1 MDVVG
6 ENEDLQETAGQMI
19 ASLLIALIA
28 VYLLLVAQFRS
39 FVNPL
44 VVMLSIPL
52 VLVGVSTALVLAGK
66 VISMSV
72 LLGLILLVGIVV
84 NNAILLVDFI
94 LEHRQQGT
102 ARTQAV
108 VEAVRVRFRPI
119 MMTSFSTI
127 MGMLPLALEW
137 ALGAERFSPMAVAV
151 IGGLAASSL
160 LTLVIIPVFYTVIDD
175 LTVRARAFISPS

>member
-1 MDVVG
+1 MAVVG
-6 ENEDLQETAGQMI
+6 ENEDLQESAGQMI
-19 ASLLIALIA
+19 VSLLVALVA

-44 VVMLSIPL
+44 VVMLSVPL
-52 VLVGVSTALVLAGK
+52 VLVGVSVALFLAGK

-72 LLGLILLVGIVV
+72 MLGLILLVGIAV
-84 NNAILLVDFI
+84 NNAILLMDFI
-94 LEHRQQGT
+94 LEHRWSGVV
-102 ARTQAV
+102 RRQAV

-160 LTLVIIPVFYTVIDD
+160 LTLVIIPVFYTVVDD
-175 LTVRARAFISPS
+175 LATRVQSFLRSS